1 MTHQRRFRGSLTALV
16 TPFRDG
22 ALDEEAFRAHVSWQI
37 ENGTQRARAG
47 GHDRRKPDS
56 VA

>member
-22 ALDEEAFRAHVSWQI
+22 ALDEEAFRAHV
-37 ENGTQRARAG
+37 ELADRERDARARPR
-47 GHDRRKPDS
+47 GHDRRKSDA